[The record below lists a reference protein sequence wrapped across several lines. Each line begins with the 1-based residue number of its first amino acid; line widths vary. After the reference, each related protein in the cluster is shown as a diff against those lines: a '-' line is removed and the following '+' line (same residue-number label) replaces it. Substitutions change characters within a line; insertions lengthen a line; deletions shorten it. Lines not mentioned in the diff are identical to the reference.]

1 MAHQEGLLSLRH
13 KIFAF
18 TAGHRGSTLAGVFI
32 RLVGLGLGFL
42 LQIAMARVLGSG
54 EYGAFVY
61 AMTLAS
67 LGA

>member
-1 MAHQEGLLSLRH
+1 MKH
-13 KIFAF
+13 KAFSFA
-18 TAGHRGSTLAGVFI
+18 AGHRGSTLAGVFV
-32 RLVGLGLGFL
+32 RLVGLALGFL